1 MYGSAGGPLGAL
13 LMIVP
18 LAAIPVFAIV
28 GVPQFA
34 PVAASPS
41 DDDEISDLGDP
52 QSSSSPSATEG
63 PARGRSAED
72 LFAPLPATSSPPAPR
87 EPRRAAGKQD
97 AGPPALPGRPQN
109 ATRTLPPSE
118 ALDQWEIR
126 PASPDAF
133 DRPGERASPPKAG
146 ASPEAVG
153 DTSEVLEIPT
163 ADPAEGRVSA
173 AGFSGDLLT
182 PERTSRPRKQPENRR
197 AESIENAMGPP
208 DSLAEHMSEQSGW
221 KAAARRLKELG
232 IRKYRLESQIEEQ
245 TFAFI
250 CTFSSRDN
258 PRVVRRFEAVA
269 DNPLEAVQKVLE
281 QIDESE

>member
-1 MYGSAGGPLGAL
+1 
-13 LMIVP
+13 MIVP

-34 PVAASPS
+34 PVAASPA

-52 QSSSSPSATEG
+52 QSSSTAAAAA
-63 PARGRSAED
+63 PAKGRSADD
-72 LFAPLPATSSPPAPR
+72 LYAPVPAPSSPPDSRTSRP
-87 EPRRAAGKQD
+87 AAGRQPL
-97 AGPPALPGRPQN
+97 GPAALAVRPQN

-133 DRPGERASPPKAG
+133 ARPIERNPPPKAG
-146 ASPEAVG
+146 LSSDAGADAS
-153 DTSEVLEIPT
+153 DVLEIPA
-163 ADPAEGRVSA
+163 ADAGDGRVSA
-173 AGFSGDLLT
+173 EGFSSDLLA
-182 PERTSRPRKQPENRR
+182 PDRSSRSRKQPENRR
-197 AESIENAMGPP
+197 GESLDDATDPR
-208 DSLAEHMSEQSGW
+208 DLLAEQMSEQSGW

-250 CTFSSRDN
+250 CTFTSRDN

>member
-1 MYGSAGGPLGAL
+1 
-13 LMIVP
+13 MIVP

-52 QSSSSPSATEG
+52 QSSMSTMATTA
-63 PARGRSAED
+63 PARGRSADD
-72 LFAPLPATSSPPAPR
+72 LFAPLPATSSPPSPR
-87 EPRRAAGKQD
+87 ELRSAAGKQD
-97 AGPPALPGRPQN
+97 VGPPALPGRPQN
-109 ATRTLPPSE
+109 ATRALPPSE

-126 PASPDAF
+126 PASPAAF
-133 DRPGERASPPKAG
+133 DRSGERASQPKAG
-146 ASPEAVG
+146 PSPEAVG
-153 DTSEVLEIPT
+153 DTPDVLEIPA
-163 ADPAEGRVSA
+163 ADPADGRVSA

-182 PERTSRPRKQPENRR
+182 PERASRSRKQAENRR
-197 AESIENAMGPP
+197 GESIDDTMGPP
-208 DSLAEHMSEQSGW
+208 DSLAQHMSEQSGW
-221 KAAARRLKELG
+221 KVAARRLKELG